1 MGSSSSDISIIIV
14 NYNTISLLRDYLV
27 SLAQTEGRF
36 SEIIVVD
43 NASMDGSAEMV
54 ASEFPQVVL
63 VRNQQ
68 NAGFSRANNQGIQVA
83 RRKYILLL
91 NSDTVVRAGALNVM
105 AEFLER
111 ESAAGA
117 VTCKLLNAD
126 GSIQASISNRPGPV
140 LLIWRLL
147 GVSRLVSGDR
157 ARKLFARTAA
167 IFLGKTVRGYLA
179 PYSAGD
185 APLEVGNISGAC
197 LMLRREVL
205 EQVGL
210 LDEGF
215 FMYFEDMDY
224 CLRTSKAGWKLF
236 YLPQGEIVHLG
247 GMSSGGRMRGY
258 SPHSYRALFHFYRKH
273 FSSAMVFTV
282 RMIVFVS
289 SSVRWLWNW
298 IRCKFS
304 GMPVYRQNETDL
316 KQVIQ
321 VCFELTAKGAKD
333 AKVAST

>member
-1 MGSSSSDISIIIV
+1 MQMESASDISIIIV
-14 NYNTISLLRDYLV
+14 NYNTIHLLRDCLV
-27 SLAQTEGRF
+27 SLAHTEGQLAQ
-36 SEIIVVD
+36 IIVVD
-43 NASMDGSAEMV
+43 NASADGSADMV
-54 ASEFPQVVL
+54 QAEFPQVVL

-68 NAGFSRANNQGIQVA
+68 NAGFSRANNQGISMA
-83 RRKYILLL
+83 TRKYILLL
-91 NSDTVVRAGALNVM
+91 NSDTIVHGGALNVM
-105 AEFLER
+105 AEFLNRER
-111 ESAAGA
+111 AAGA

-157 ARKLFARTAA
+157 ARKIFARTAGL
-167 IFLGKTVRGYLA
+167 FMGKTVRGYLK

-185 APLEVGNISGAC
+185 TPIEVGNISGDC
-197 LMLRREVL
+197 LMMRREVL

-224 CLRTSKAGWKLF
+224 CLRISQAGWKLF

-247 GMSSGGRMRGY
+247 GMSSGGRMRAY

-273 FSSAMVFTV
+273 FSTAMVFTV
-282 RMIVFVS
+282 RMIVFLS

-298 IRCKFS
+298 IRSKFS
-304 GMPVYRQNETDL
+304 GKPVYRQNETDL

-321 VCFELTAKGAKD
+321 VCFE
-333 AKVAST
+333 